1 MVFNKINLR
10 KLILEVKWFKKKN
23 SPQAFNYFLPQ
34 KVIFLLS
41 ISLLSLLDERG
52 KWQPQNDSDL
62 KV

>member
-1 MVFNKINLR
+1 MIFNKIYLR
-10 KLILEVKWFKKKN
+10 RLTLEVKWLKKN
-23 SPQAFNYFLPQ
+23 SPWAFSYFLPK

-41 ISLLSLLDERG
+41 IFLLSLLDERG